1 MIVLDA
7 SAWARSLAVDDEAS
21 DAARDFMTRYPR
33 WLMPPHG
40 PVETLRTIRRF
51 EQAEFLSPTE
61 AEECMTALTLA
72 EVTLIQPE
80 PWLLRTMWS
89 LRHNIS
95 PYDAAYVAIA
105 LRFKHPLLTF
115 DKRLARTAKALGV
128 EVEAPQ

>member
-7 SAWARSLAVDDEAS
+7 GAWARSLAVDDAPS
-21 DAARDFMTRYPR
+21 DAAREFLTSHPR

-51 EQAEFLSPTE
+51 EQAEFLSPTA
-61 AEECMTALTLA
+61 AEECMTGLTLA

-115 DKRLARTAKALGV
+115 DKRLARTAEALGV
-128 EVEAPQ
+128 AVEAPQ